1 MALYQQGL
9 EIYLAPT
16 ADCRQSRQATME
28 HIAAEGRCYVLG
40 CNQFVTKDQ
49 YPAELQKELENQPS
63 LMCSGGSVIISPLGK
78 VVAGPLFNEEGILYA
93 MIDHKEI
100 IKSKMDFDVIGH
112 YNRPDI
118 FEFKVKGDNG

>member
-1 MALYQQGL
+1 
-9 EIYLAPT
+9 
-16 ADCRQSRQATME
+16 
-28 HIAAEGRCYVLG
+28 
-40 CNQFVTKDQ
+40 
-49 YPAELQKELENQPS
+49 
-63 LMCSGGSVIISPLGK
+63 MCSGRSVITSPLGK